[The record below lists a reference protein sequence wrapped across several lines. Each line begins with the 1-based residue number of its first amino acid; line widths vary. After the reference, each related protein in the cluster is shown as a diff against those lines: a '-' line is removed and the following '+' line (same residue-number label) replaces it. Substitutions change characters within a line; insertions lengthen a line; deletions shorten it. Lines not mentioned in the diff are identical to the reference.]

1 MLEEIKQL
9 AGGQTIG
16 SVGGLEVG
24 AVPLATAIILK
35 ARSKSEGDI
44 NSFYIYKKPKDHEL
58 KRLIEYNPTSPIVVV
73 DDVISGGDSILQAIN
88 ELRNAGKIMLG
99 VVTVV
104 DRGGGEKS

>member
-1 MLEEIKQL
+1 M
-9 AGGQTIG
+9 
-16 SVGGLEVG
+16 
-24 AVPLATAIILK
+24 
-35 ARSKSEGDI
+35 
-44 NSFYIYKKPKDHEL
+44 